1 MLYNELPNTGL
12 SGIRM
17 VIFRTVF
24 KSGFQMVL
32 AAILFFTI
40 LKPDK
45 KSGFGMVGHL
55 FTI

>member
-1 MLYNELPNTGL
+1 
-12 SGIRM
+12 
-17 VIFRTVF
+17 
-24 KSGFQMVL
+24 MVL

-55 FTI
+55 FTIWNLDPSFF